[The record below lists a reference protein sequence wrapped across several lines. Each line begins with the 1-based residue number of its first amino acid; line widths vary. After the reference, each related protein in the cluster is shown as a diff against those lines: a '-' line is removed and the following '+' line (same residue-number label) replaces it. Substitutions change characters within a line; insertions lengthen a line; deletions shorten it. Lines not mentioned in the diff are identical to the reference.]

1 MKLKW
6 GVFFFLFMISLTWA
20 GAFDDRYPSARAT
33 AMSNAY
39 VAIANDVWAS
49 YYNPA
54 GLAQLNNYAAGFT
67 YQRLFNL
74 SFFKNVFFSAAM
86 PLPGSFGGL
95 SVTFENFGVE
105 YEGEWMSSEYTAKLS
120 HGFYLLNDIHSS
132 LSIGYN
138 LNYFHWKLGQSIE
151 GLQLGSA
158 STFGL
163 DVGIQASIYHR
174 TYLGVFVYNLNAPSF
189 GIDLQRELPQRIVAG
204 AAYRP
209 LSGLVT
215 TLVMEKTIG
224 TDIIVEGGFEY
235 YPVDFFSLRMGA
247 STMPN
252 RISVGFGL
260 NYAGF
265 VIDYAFRNHPVLAET
280 HQFGISYN
288 FGGK

>member
-1 MKLKW
+1 MKIRYGL
-6 GVFFFLFMISLTWA
+6 LFSLLMISILSA

-39 VAIANDVWAS
+39 VAVANDVWAS

-54 GLAQLNNYAAGFT
+54 GLAQLNNYATGFT

-74 SFFKNVFFSAAM
+74 NFLKNVFFSAAL

-95 SVTFENFGVE
+95 SVSFENFGVE

-138 LNYFHWKLGQSIE
+138 LNYFHWKLGQSVD

-158 STFGL
+158 GTFGL
-163 DVGIQASIYHR
+163 DVGIQASIYKR
-174 TYLGVFVYNLNAPSF
+174 TYLGVFVYNLNAPSC
-189 GIDLQRELPQRIVAG
+189 GKDLQRELPQRIVAG

-224 TDIIVEGGFEY
+224 SDIMVEGGFEY
-235 YPVDFFSLRMGA
+235 YPIDFFCLRMGA

-288 FGGK
+288 FGQK